1 MLLAPTGA
9 EVDSALPMVA
19 WRAFPWAGGL
29 RSVVLFSI
37 NANALGAACSK
48 EVSTLVLALV
58 LWERVLCCSA
68 CTKAEARVVM
78 LSDMV

>member
-1 MLLAPTGA
+1 MLSAPTGA

-48 EVSTLVLALV
+48 EVSTLVL
-58 LWERVLCCSA
+58 WERVLCCSA